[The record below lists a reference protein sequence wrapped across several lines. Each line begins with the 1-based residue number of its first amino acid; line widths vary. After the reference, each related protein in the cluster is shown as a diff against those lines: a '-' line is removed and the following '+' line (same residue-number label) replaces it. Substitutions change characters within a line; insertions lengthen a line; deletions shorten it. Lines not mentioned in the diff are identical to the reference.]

1 MNTLKELF
9 ISLMKEANTMIK
21 WAPKTRTGC
30 LQALKR
36 MLEEDYQLESY
47 LANGPKVT
55 NHNFEVILS
64 TRGKNVQINV

>member
-36 MLEEDYQLESY
+36 MLEEDY
-47 LANGPKVT
+47 
-55 NHNFEVILS
+55 
-64 TRGKNVQINV
+64 